1 MILFQ
6 SCFTLA
12 IMQLMLISIGA
23 ESRKISPTRL
33 DLISYALKYQA
44 DPYDISSRQKRQS
57 SKFFISLK
65 ILENIQKLTHAFFY
79 YNQVAASQTHA
90 TKDNAMTC
98 RHQPYRVEATTV
110 SVPSALV
117 APSARLK
124 STSVSR
130 THVRI
135 MPVV

>member
-23 ESRKISPTRL
+23 EGRRISPTKL

-44 DPYDISSRQKRQS
+44 DPYDSSSRQKRQS

-65 ILENIQKLTHAFFY
+65 ILEHIQKITHSFLL
-79 YNQVAASQTHA
+79 S
-90 TKDNAMTC
+90 
-98 RHQPYRVEATTV
+98 
-110 SVPSALV
+110 
-117 APSARLK
+117 
-124 STSVSR
+124 
-130 THVRI
+130 
-135 MPVV
+135 